1 MPTPVQMPKQGNSVE
16 ECLIV
21 EWHADVG
28 AAVESGQPLCTIET
42 DKASFEVEAPTS
54 GTLLAQF
61 VPAGELA
68 PVLTN
73 IAVLGN
79 PGEDPAPFAPDGASG
94 NTPTATPEPAA
105 ASAPA
110 ATPASAPV
118 SAPAASSPA
127 TPTRVPD
134 ADGTRPVSPRARK
147 AAQAH
152 GMDPLTLT
160 GSGAKGRVISRDVEA
175 AAAARGP
182 MTPLAKDVAASTGHV
197 PGIPSGMGGRIRARD
212 LTASNAG
219 ASSPAPVA
227 ASAPGMD
234 AAAPEIVPYRG
245 IRKLI
250 GERMRASLQQQAQLT
265 LNASANASALLAYRT
280 AIKTHG
286 EAMGLP
292 SITLGDLVAFAVSRT
307 LPRFP
312 ELNALFEIAAER
324 VLQYRAVH
332 LGIAVDTPRG
342 LMVPVIPDADVL
354 SLAQLSEA
362 IRDAAGACRDGA
374 IDPDRL
380 TGGTFTI
387 TNLGTFGVESFTP
400 VLNSPQ
406 VAILGVCGIRQE
418 AVPAPDG
425 GCAFEPRMGLSLTID
440 HQVVDGAP
448 AARFLQALAK
458 ALENPA
464 LALAR

>member
-21 EWHADVG
+21 EWHAEVG
-28 AAVESGQPLCTIET
+28 AAVEAGAPLCTIET
-42 DKASFEVEAPTS
+42 DKASFEVEAPAA

-79 PGEDPAPFAPDGASG
+79 PGEDPAPFAPDGASSDG
-94 NTPTATPEPAA
+94 AAPAA
-105 ASAPA
+105 PAPAAADAPASAPA
-110 ATPASAPV
+110 PAQASAPASTPSIPAAPASAP
-118 SAPAASSPA
+118 SGAQA
-127 TPTRVPD
+127 
-134 ADGTRPVSPRARK
+134 VSPRARK

-152 GMDPLTLT
+152 GIDPATVNGT
-160 GSGAKGRVISRDVEA
+160 GAKGRVISRDIKA
-175 AAAARGP
+175 AATARGP
-182 MTPLAKDVAASTGHV
+182 MTPLAKDTAAATGLVAGTA
-197 PGIPSGMGGRIRARD
+197 SGMGGRIRARD
-212 LTASNAG
+212 L
-219 ASSPAPVA
+219 VD
-227 ASAPGMD
+227 ASATAPAAPQGTPD
-234 AAAPEIVPYRG
+234 AAAPEVVPYRG

-250 GERMRASLQQQAQLT
+250 GERMRASLQQHAQLT
-265 LNASANASALLAYRT
+265 INASANAAALLAYRA
-280 AIKTHG
+280 AIKAHG

-292 SITLGDLVAFAVSRT
+292 AITLGDLVAFAVSRT

-312 ELNALFEIAAER
+312 ELNALFEIEQER

-354 SLAQLSEA
+354 SLAQLSGA

-380 TGGTFTI
+380 SGGTFTI

-418 AVPAPDG
+418 AAPSADG
-425 GCAFEPRMGLSLTID
+425 GCTFEPRMGLSLTID

>member
-28 AAVESGQPLCTIET
+28 AAVEAGQPLCTIET
-42 DKASFEVEAPTS
+42 DKASFEVEAPAA

-79 PGEDPAPFAPDGASG
+79 PGEDPAPFAPDGASDDG
-94 NTPTATPEPAA
+94 AAPAAPTPTAADAP

-110 ATPASAPV
+110 PAQASAPV
-118 SAPAASSPA
+118 STPSAPAAAASAASGA
-127 TPTRVPD
+127 Q
-134 ADGTRPVSPRARK
+134 PVSPRARK

-152 GMDPLTLT
+152 GIDPTT
-160 GSGAKGRVISRDVEA
+160 VSGTGAKGRVIRRDVEA
-175 AAAARGP
+175 AVAARGS
-182 MTPLAKDVAASTGHV
+182 MTPLAKDTAAATGHV
-197 PGIPSGMGGRIRARD
+197 AGTPSGMGGRIRARD
-212 LTASNAG
+212 L
-219 ASSPAPVA
+219 VA
-227 ASAPGMD
+227 AAAPTSASASTQGTTD
-234 AAAPEIVPYRG
+234 AAAPEVVPYRG

-250 GERMRASLQQQAQLT
+250 GERMRASLQQHAQLT
-265 LNASANASALLAYRT
+265 MNATANAAALLAYRA
-280 AIKTHG
+280 AIKAHG
-286 EAMGLP
+286 EALGLP

-312 ELNALFEIAAER
+312 EMNALFEMEQER

-362 IRDAAGACRDGA
+362 IRDAAGACREGA

-380 TGGTFTI
+380 AGGTFTI

-418 AVPAPDG
+418 AVPTADG

-458 ALENPA
+458 GLENPA
-464 LALAR
+464 LMLAR